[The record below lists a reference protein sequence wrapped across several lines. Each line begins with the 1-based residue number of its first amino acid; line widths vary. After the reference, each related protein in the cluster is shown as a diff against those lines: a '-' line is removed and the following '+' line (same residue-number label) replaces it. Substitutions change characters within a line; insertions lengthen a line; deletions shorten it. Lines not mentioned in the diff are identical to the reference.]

1 MQDTYRLIGFLAVII
16 GMIFAVLAQSWV
28 KTRLFIFKDTS
39 MVKQYIIGFIF
50 LMIGVFFLYL
60 SGSFN

>member
-1 MQDTYRLIGFLAVII
+1 MQDTYRLIGFIAVII

-39 MVKQYIIGFIF
+39 MIKQYIIGFIF

>member
-1 MQDTYRLIGFLAVII
+1 MQDTYRLIGFIAVII